1 MIINLNKQE
10 AQLLMDL
17 HEYINDEDFI
27 QMNEDDEQAVK
38 DSDTWESLYKKVE
51 EGMMKGLR
59 KNKKR

>member
-1 MIINLNKQE
+1 
-10 AQLLMDL
+10 MDL